1 MISRLANSAAAALGA
16 LSLSQF
22 PEFYQQYLQR
32 LGGRLEQA
40 LVQEARYYAAAKD
53 AGLTIEEYIARFTTT
68 SDEVLQNEGYIIQ
81 ATLVDAHDLREAL
94 QTMTAAAPFERP
106 FAFLSHL
113 DQQTMNAAFDA
124 FRPALPVTTEGLVY
138 AGVGVLIGLMLWSG
152 CERCGKA
159 AIRHIKRRREER
171 KLREFDV

>member
-53 AGLTIEEYIARFTTT
+53 AGLTIEQYINRFLTAF
-68 SDEVLQNEGYIIQ
+68 DEVVQNEGAIIQ
-81 ATLVDAHDLREAL
+81 ATLADAHELREAL
-94 QTMTAAAPFERP
+94 QTLSAAAPFERP
-106 FAFLSHL
+106 FVFLSHL

-124 FRPALPVTTEGLVY
+124 FRPALPITSEGLVY
-138 AGVGVLIGLMLWSG
+138 AGVGILIGVALWAG
-152 CERCGKA
+152 CERCGKV
-159 AIRHIKRRREER
+159 AIRRYKQMREER
-171 KLREFDV
+171 KWRKFDA